1 TAISMNMLALTEKEV
16 EQPDHT
22 IRKVPQP
29 KVLTLKRLL
38 MLFLNYRQDVLTR
51 RTRFE
56 LEKAR
61 ARAHI
66 LEGLKIA
73 LDHVDAI
80 IRLIR
85 AAPSAEVAR
94 EQLIARY
101 KLSDIQARAILDLQ
115 LRRLAALERQEI
127 LDEYAKPLQTIA
139 RLEDLLA
146 NPR

>member
-1 TAISMNMLALTEKEV
+1 MRT
-16 EQPDHT
+16 P
-22 IRKVPQP
+22 
-29 KVLTLKRLL
+29 
-38 MLFLNYRQDVLTR
+38 FLDYRQVVRTR

-56 LEKAR
+56 LDKAK

-85 AAPSAEVAR
+85 AAASADVAR
-94 EQLIARY
+94 EQLMARY

-115 LRRLAALERQEI
+115 LRRLAQLERQEI
-127 LDEYAKPLQTIA
+127 LDEYEKLLKQIGY
-139 RLEDLLA
+139 LEDLLA
-146 NPR
+146 NPRKILYLVRHELADLKKKFGQARR

>member
-1 TAISMNMLALTEKEV
+1 MRT
-16 EQPDHT
+16 P
-22 IRKVPQP
+22 
-29 KVLTLKRLL
+29 
-38 MLFLNYRQDVLTR
+38 FLDYRQVVRTR

-56 LEKAR
+56 LDKAK

-85 AAPSAEVAR
+85 QAASAEAAR
-94 EQLIARY
+94 EQLMARY

-115 LRRLAALERQEI
+115 LRRLAALERRGL
-127 LDEYAKPLQTIA
+127 LDEYAK
-139 RLEDLLA
+139 RLKTSERLADL
-146 NPR
+146 